1 MSDSGKRISRY
12 IGLVALSGSL
22 TTFGLVG
29 VSSLASA
36 TTNGGPTS
44 GSSTGGGGSINGGSS
59 RNGGGGNIGGGNS
72 DNGGGGNIGGGTT
85 TTKAPTT
92 SSTSTTRP
100 TTTTTRP
107 TTTTTQ
113 AVTHG
118 TVVVPVHR
126 VVVPAHR
133 VSTVVHGV
141 TVSNLVPAQV
151 ETVSSGAAPSSAL
164 AFTGLNSLWL
174 SLSALMLLF
183 MGAALLQFGRPGS
196 AHAMSMRKQLAT
208 IWGHST
214 D

>member
-44 GSSTGGGGSINGGSS
+44 GSSTGGGGSINGGNSD
-59 RNGGGGNIGGGNS
+59 NGGGGNINGGS
-72 DNGGGGNIGGGTT
+72 SRNGGGGNIGGGTT